1 MSVGTAFYPR
11 TAPLNTKLQWREW
24 SGYLAASA
32 YSDSHEIEYNAI
44 REAAAL
50 IDVSP
55 LYKYLVSGPDAT
67 RLVDRVITR
76 DASKLAVGRVYYTSW
91 CNEDGRVVDDGTVA
105 RLEEQTYRWTA
116 ADSSLRWLR
125 MNARGLDVEIEDVS
139 ERISALAVQGPLSR
153 DVLEAATET
162 SWGDLKYFGRQAAQV
177 GSIPV
182 DVSRTGYTGDLG
194 YEVWVESAQAVELWD
209 ALVRAGSAYGIRPAG
224 MLALDI
230 ARIEAGLILIEV
242 DFDSVRRALIP
253 EQSYSPFELGVLG
266 RFVDFEKPVEFVGRR
281 ALEREQGRGGPPRRL
296 VGLELDWEPLEELYR
311 AKGLTPTLEPAA
323 SRVPVPA
330 VRAGPPDRQGDQHDV
345 EPDTEEGGC
354 AGVSRCRPKQ
364 ARHEDRRRVDGG
376 GAAQPD
382 GGDGGGAA
390 VLQPDAQDLDGRSF
404 TSLRARHVRSSSP
417 ARSNAAIA
425 IARSWIAR
433 PGRVEDRDLVVG
445 RRPSA
450 SPVST
455 APSSSR
461 PPRDRA
467 RFDRGR
473 ELAAV
478 ARLLPLVAVDRRRAG
493 SPRPRSPPCRG
504 RRPPSGSRAGPGAT
518 SPREQDLLARR
529 DGDDDVGGERLLP
542 ARGDADAE
550 AGRDGVRPLAVD
562 VPQRDVAAERLQLR
576 AAARP
581 FTPAPITAADA
592 GQAER
597 LRRERR
603 RRPRAQR
610 GHRARV
616 HDGLDHS
623 VSAFERITT
632 PLTVGRPARDCRGTT
647 SPTSATRARRRA
659 PASRGSPRPD
669 SS

>member
-1 MSVGTAFYPR
+1 MLADLSVGTAFYPR

-76 DASKLAVGRVYYTSW
+76 DASKLAVGRVFYTSW

-162 SWGDLKYFGRQAAQV
+162 PWGDLKYFGRQAAQV

-194 YEVWVESAQAVELWD
+194 YEVWVESTQAVELWD

-242 DFDSVRRALIP
+242 DFESVRRALIP

-266 RFVDFEKPVEFVGRR
+266 RFVDFDKPVEFVGRR
-281 ALEREQGRGGPPRRL
+281 ALEREQRRGGPPRRL
-296 VGLELDWEPLEELYR
+296 VGLELEWEPLEELYR

-323 SRVPVPA
+323 SRLPIPLYA
-330 VRAGPPDRQGDQHDV
+330 RGRQIGKATSTTWSPTLKKVVALASVAADQSKLGTRIDV
-345 EPDTEEGGC
+345 EWTVE
-354 AGVSRCRPKQ
+354 
-364 ARHEDRRRVDGG
+364 ARR
-376 GAAQPD
+376 
-382 GGDGGGAA
+382 
-390 VLQPDAQDLDGRSF
+390 GRTTGTVMELPF
-404 TSLRARHVRSSSP
+404 FNPMRKTSTVARSP
-417 ARSNAAIA
+417 A
-425 IARSWIAR
+425 
-433 PGRVEDRDLVVG
+433 P
-445 RRPSA
+445 
-450 SPVST
+450 
-455 APSSSR
+455 
-461 PPRDRA
+461 
-467 RFDRGR
+467 
-473 ELAAV
+473 
-478 ARLLPLVAVDRRRAG
+478 
-493 SPRPRSPPCRG
+493 
-504 RRPPSGSRAGPGAT
+504 
-518 SPREQDLLARR
+518 
-529 DGDDDVGGERLLP
+529 
-542 ARGDADAE
+542 
-550 AGRDGVRPLAVD
+550 
-562 VPQRDVAAERLQLR
+562 
-576 AAARP
+576 
-581 FTPAPITAADA
+581 
-592 GQAER
+592 
-597 LRRERR
+597 
-603 RRPRAQR
+603 
-610 GHRARV
+610 
-616 HDGLDHS
+616 
-623 VSAFERITT
+623 
-632 PLTVGRPARDCRGTT
+632 
-647 SPTSATRARRRA
+647 
-659 PASRGSPRPD
+659 
-669 SS
+669 